1 MHETR
6 LSTAGPFDGEG
17 VLRYLAGHAI
27 PGVEFA
33 DAKRYRRVVR
43 LDSGGHTSLLVR
55 LDGPEG
61 IKVLIDEPAPKV
73 PIPDEPVP
81 AAPVPG
87 SPDPKDVLARVRQLA
102 NLDADSTTI
111 DAHLSADAALAQRV
125 QANPGIRVPGTLDPQ
140 EQLFRTLIGQ
150 QISISAARTVLGALV
165 KKLCG
170 ESGQFPTAEQIAA
183 RGQEVLRGPK
193 ARIAT
198 ILTVAQALA
207 SGELTISRSHNV
219 EELTERLT
227 AFAGIGPWT
236 AGYVAMRVLGAPDVL
251 LSTDTVL
258 LKGAAALGL
267 PSTPRGIA
275 DYGQR
280 WAPYRSYAGLHLW
293 RAAQSSR

>member
-6 LSTAGPFDGEG
+6 LSTAGPFDGGG

-43 LDSGGHTSLLVR
+43 LESGSHTSLLMR
-55 LDGPEG
+55 LDGAEG
-61 IKVLIDEPAPKV
+61 INVLIDEPVSDEPGSDVPVLVTRVPDTPAPK
-73 PIPDEPVP
+73 EL
-81 AAPVPG
+81 
-87 SPDPKDVLARVRQLA
+87 LARVRQLA
-102 NLDADSTTI
+102 NLDADSSTI
-111 DAHLSADAALAQRV
+111 DAHLSADVALKKRV
-125 QANPGIRVPGTLDPQ
+125 RANPGIRLPGALDAQ
-140 EQLFRTLIGQ
+140 EQLFRTLVGQ
-150 QISISAARTVLGALV
+150 QVSIGAARTVLGTV
-165 KKLCG
+165 VSKLCG
-170 ESGQFPTAEQIAA
+170 DSGRFPTAEQIAR
-183 RGQEVLRGPK
+183 RGKEVLRGPK

-198 ILTVAQALA
+198 ILTVAEALA
-207 SGELTISRSHNV
+207 SGDLTINRTQSA

-227 AFAGIGPWT
+227 EFAGIGPWT
-236 AGYVAMRVLGAPDVL
+236 AGYVAMRVLSAPDVL

-275 DYGQR
+275 EYGQR

-293 RAAQSSR
+293 RVAQSSR